1 MKHEGL
7 GRTVQGHASDAADT
21 VCTTVSSPIH
31 AVELSDGGVADAEP
45 VVGPKEVC
53 SSDLSAVVGQDVAA
67 QLVDGV
73 FEAQGRGCFGVA

>member
-21 VCTTVSSPIH
+21 VCTAVSSPIH
-31 AVELSDGGVADAEP
+31 AVELGDGGVADAEP
-45 VVGPKEVC
+45 VVGPKEVR

-73 FEAQGRGCFGVA
+73 FEA